1 MSNKPV
7 FYITLFEKQLVRSY
21 LFSDQGSFM
30 KEISEYYRINIIT
43 SKNLKKQIDVSLI
56 EFGLNTFALSTTFEN
71 YQENIS
77 AKLISS
83 IFRYGNKNP
92 VTIQFINFV

>member
-71 YQENIS
+71 YQDNSRTHSPQIHDIFEN
-77 AKLISS
+77 
-83 IFRYGNKNP
+83 
-92 VTIQFINFV
+92 QFLLN